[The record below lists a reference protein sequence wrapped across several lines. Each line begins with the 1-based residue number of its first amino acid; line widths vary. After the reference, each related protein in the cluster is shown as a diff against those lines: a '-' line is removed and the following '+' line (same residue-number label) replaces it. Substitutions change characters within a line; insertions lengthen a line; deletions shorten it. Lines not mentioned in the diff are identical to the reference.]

1 MLTALIRRK
10 FSIVVEAAM
19 KRVSLVVLLIAMS
32 AMYASAQQSLAE
44 AARQAQSDKKAVPA
58 KHVYTNDDIVTP
70 EEAPA
75 KPAATGATAGDAKA
89 APDAKEADKT
99 DKEKTDK
106 KDNKEEV
113 AKASAELKQK
123 IADQQK
129 AVTDQDHEI
138 SIMERE
144 HQIKVAEYYA
154 DAGTQLRTSGQWFED
169 EKKYQSDLQTKK
181 QALADAK
188 AKLDDLNDQARKSGA
203 PGS

>member
-1 MLTALIRRK
+1 MR
-10 FSIVVEAAM
+10 
-19 KRVSLVVLLIAMS
+19 RVSLILLVVTFAV
-32 AMYASAQQSLAE
+32 ACASAQQSLGD
-44 AARQAQSDKKAVPA
+44 AARRAQADKKAAPA

-70 EEAPA
+70 TETAPA
-75 KPAATGATAGDAKA
+75 PEKAAGTDVATSGNPAGKAGADAKA
-89 APDAKEADKT
+89 DAQKSDDKA
-99 DKEKTDK
+99 KADK
-106 KDNKEEV
+106 KDNKEEA

-129 AVTDQDHEI
+129 AVADQDHEI

-169 EKKYQSDLQTKK
+169 EKKYQEQLQAKK
-181 QALADAK
+181 QALSDSK
-188 AKLDDLNDQARKSGA
+188 AKLDDLNDQARKAGT